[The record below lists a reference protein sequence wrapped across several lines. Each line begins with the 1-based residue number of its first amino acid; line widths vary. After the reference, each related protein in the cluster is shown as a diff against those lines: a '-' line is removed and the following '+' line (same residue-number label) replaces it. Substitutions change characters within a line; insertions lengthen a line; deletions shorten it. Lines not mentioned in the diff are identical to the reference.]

1 MSMVLI
7 RRNGMDAKQIKK
19 MGRKLE
25 EFLGEFDD
33 CFGRSGP
40 REHLRTYVS
49 GQLSDLPCKSIEPIA
64 LAAKIHVLVRS

>member
-1 MSMVLI
+1 ME
-7 RRNGMDAKQIKK
+7 AKQIKK

-33 CFGRSGP
+33 CFGRSGT

-49 GQLSDLPCKSIEPIA
+49 EPLSDLPRKSLRENP
-64 LAAKIHVLVRS
+64 

>member
-1 MSMVLI
+1 MVLI

-40 REHLRTYVS
+40 REHLRAYGANGPPTR
-49 GQLSDLPCKSIEPIA
+49 LWMP
-64 LAAKIHVLVRS
+64 